1 MARSC
6 ACPACQSLCEH
17 EPGWFV
23 PEEIDAAAAYL
34 DLSRADFEREYLAAH
49 TTPDGIALAP
59 RTTPGTTVCV
69 FLVAGKCRI
78 HPVKPYE
85 CRKVFGCESG
95 RRHKRM
101 RELIARRWR

>member
-6 ACPACQSLCEH
+6 ACAACQSLCQH

-23 PEEIDAAAAYL
+23 PEEIDGAAAYL
-34 DLSRADFEREYLAAH
+34 GISRYTLEHDYLTAH
-49 TTPDGIALAP
+49 AVPDGVALAP
-59 RTTPGTTVCV
+59 RTKPGTTECI
-69 FLVAGKCRI
+69 FFETGKCRI